1 MYTGLKHLHMLCA
14 VLSIVGF
21 TVRGVWMLR
30 DSAMLQKKWVKIAP
44 HIIDTILLV
53 TAFSMAFMVSQYPFT
68 ADWLTA
74 KLIAL
79 IAYIVLG
86 MVALKRGKTKPVR
99 AVAFVLALITF
110 AYILGVARS
119 KDVLFFM

>member
-1 MYTGLKHLHMLCA
+1 MYMGLKHLHMLCA

-44 HIIDTILLV
+44 HIIDTLLLA
-53 TAFSMAFMVSQYPFT
+53 TAFAMAFMLSQYPFT
-68 ADWLTA
+68 VDWLTA

-86 MVALKRGKTKPVR
+86 VVALKRGKTKPVR
-99 AVAFVLALITF
+99 AVAFVLALVTF
-110 AYILGVARS
+110 AYILGVART